1 VTQEELDALMA
12 GDELDLEEDVDINE
26 SMDEIT
32 DTKEVDE
39 MALDS
44 EDELL
49 EQSESSKSEAPI
61 PPVPTEDNKVVSQL
75 DIVTKDS
82 EEKATEIFDRLD
94 GISEYISKVEEEA
107 TDIVTLLNENVDLFK
122 KLSNRFD
129 DVELFK
135 TFLEKNSQAIENV
148 EDIIEKS
155 QMSSDEIMM
164 IMDTMQYQDIHRQ
177 KIERVINVM
186 RSLLKYMNTL
196 FGSDIKDEDRVSSAQ
211 HIIGDKDSG
220 EIVSNEDIEALLE
233 SFGKK

>member
-12 GDELDLEEDVDINE
+12 GDVMELEEEEESSLQENSDESVEELVDIDEQIE
-26 SMDEIT
+26 SFEK
-32 DTKEVDE
+32 KE
-39 MALDS
+39 ATF
-44 EDELL
+44 
-49 EQSESSKSEAPI
+49 
-61 PPVPTEDNKVVSQL
+61 PPEPTEDNKVVSQL

-94 GISEYISKVEEEA
+94 GISEYIATVEEEA
-107 TDIVTLLNENVDLFK
+107 GDIVTLLNENVELFE

-129 DVELFK
+129 DVEIFK
-135 TFLEKNSQAIENV
+135 NFLDKNSNAIKNV

-186 RSLLKYMNTL
+186 RSLLRYMNTL
-196 FGSDIKDEDRVSSAQ
+196 FGSDIKDEERVSSAQ
-211 HIIGDKDSG
+211 HIIGDKDTD
-220 EIVSNEDIEALLE
+220 EVVSNEDIEALLE
-233 SFGKK
+233 SFSKK